1 MGGYLPPLA
10 PLAGEAEASHYEPL
24 PPRMAVLTLDSVT
37 FGHGGP
43 PLLDDVTLRVEPGER
58 IALLGR
64 NGAGKSTLL
73 RLLAGDLEPESG
85 RVEVPAGVRVA
96 RLIQEVP
103 SGEPGTVHELVAAG
117 ARRRVGEEA
126 WEADVRADRVID
138 EVGLDPHAPFAELSS
153 GRKRRALLARTL
165 AAGPDVLLLDEPTN
179 HLDVESILWLEQFL
193 ARFPGTLAFVT
204 HDREFLR
211 RLATRIVE
219 LDRGHVS
226 AWECD
231 YDTFLQR
238 RAAELEVERQ
248 QAAEFDR
255 KLAKEE
261 VWIRQGIKA
270 RRTRNEG
277 RVRALEA
284 LRRRRAARRERTG
297 TTKAVLQEAERSG
310 RLVIKAE
317 KVSFA
322 YDPDEPAVVQDL
334 SVTLM
339 RGDKLGLLGPNGCG
353 KTTLLKLLLGDLTPT
368 AGTVRHGTNLQVAF
382 FDQLREQIDES
393 KTVRENVAGG
403 ADHVEVGGVRK
414 HVMGYLADFLF
425 PSDQANRSARFLSG
439 GERNRLLLARLF
451 TTPSNV
457 LVLDEPTNDLDA
469 ETLELL
475 EGLLV
480 EYGGTVLLVSH
491 DRAFLDNVTTSVL
504 AHEGGG
510 EFREY
515 DGGYADWRRATD
527 LRDAAESKATADITA
542 KPAAPAA
549 KAKLSFKEQRELD
562 GLPDRMERLEAEQA
576 ELQSRMAD
584 PTFFQQPK
592 PEIAAAT
599 ARLETIGKELEAAFA
614 WWEELEG
621 RA

>member
-1 MGGYLPPLA
+1 
-10 PLAGEAEASHYEPL
+10 
-24 PPRMAVLTLDSVT
+24 MAVLTLDSVT

-58 IALLGR
+58 VALLGR

-85 RVEVPAGVRVA
+85 GVEVPAGVRVA

-103 SGEPGTVHELVAAG
+103 AGEPGTVHAVVAAG
-117 ARRRVGEEA
+117 VERRADEEP
-126 WEADVRADRVID
+126 WEADVRIDRVID
-138 EVGLDPHAPFAELSS
+138 EVGLDPQAPFAELSS

-179 HLDVESILWLEQFL
+179 HLDVESILWLEGFL

-231 YDTFLQR
+231 YDTFLER
-238 RAAELEVERQ
+238 RAAELEVQ
-248 QAAEFDR
+248 DKQAAEFDR

-261 VWIRQGIKA
+261 TWIRQGIKA

-284 LRRRRAARRERTG
+284 LRRQRAARRERVG

-310 RLVIKAE
+310 RLVIKA
-317 KVSFA
+317 KDVCFRYA
-322 YDPDEPAVVQDL
+322 PGEPEVVRNL

-368 AGTVRHGTNLQVAF
+368 TGTVRHGTNLQVAF
-382 FDQLREQIDES
+382 FDQLREQIDEG

-403 ADHVEVGGVRK
+403 ADHVEIGGVRK

-425 PSDQANRSARFLSG
+425 PSEQANRSARFLSG

-451 TTPSNV
+451 TKPSNV

-480 EYGGTVLLVSH
+480 EYAGTVLLVSH

-504 AHEGGG
+504 AFEGGG
-510 EFREY
+510 EYREY
-515 DGGYADWRRATD
+515 DGGYADWRRAVED
-527 LRDAAESKATADITA
+527 RAAAGTASPTPAVTA
-542 KPAAPAA
+542 APTAAPA
-549 KAKLSFKEQRELD
+549 KSLSFKERRELD
-562 GLPDRMERLEAEQA
+562 ALPDRMERLEAEQA
-576 ELQSRMAD
+576 ELQNRMAD
-584 PTFFQQPK
+584 PAFFQRAK
-592 PEIAAAT
+592 GEIAAAT
-599 ARLETIGKELEAAFA
+599 ARLEAIAAELDAAFGR
-614 WWEELEG
+614 WEELEG
-621 RA
+621 RAS